1 MDIRTPTAKHDR
13 STSYPMETTHLMET
27 AHRGQPLRYLDP
39 EVARSIGDAKNR
51 TGMSWRHLARLTGV
65 SHPHLVL
72 LAQGRR
78 VPSLYT
84 ADRIISVLPMTL
96 KQGEALRAVA
106 VADRGKSR
114 PR

>member
-39 EVARSIGDAKNR
+39 EVARSIAEAKAR
-51 TGMSWRHLARLTGV
+51 TGLSWRRIAALTGV

-72 LAQGRR
+72 LSQGRR

-84 ADRIISVLPMTL
+84 ADRIIDVLPMTL
-96 KQGEALRAVA
+96 EQAEALRSASTPN
-106 VADRGKSR
+106 RGKSR
-114 PR
+114 PA